1 MESTWIQRLF
11 YLSWTVIKLNL
22 LFVLFSLAGGI
33 IFGVGP
39 ALQMMTDFILEE
51 GMNYQAITVKRAFE
65 SWKAHFK
72 RSNCYFLLFL
82 FTLGFVFYNIYLAV
96 QFTGIMWLIITFI
109 LFFVSLIL
117 VIFYI
122 YMLLYEGSYFI
133 STIDLMKLSFISI
146 FLNLGVFFK
155 VLFGVISIVAL
166 TWKMK
171 GLLLFASFA
180 LIMMWCAYV
189 TRKNRQFI
197 DGKLEQNEAN
207 LQKTV

>member
-1 MESTWIQRLF
+1 MESTGIQRLF

-65 SWKAHFK
+65 SWKAHFT

>member
-1 MESTWIQRLF
+1 MESTGIQRLF

-72 RSNCYFLLFL
+72 EVTVI
-82 FTLGFVFYNIYLAV
+82 FTFSLHFRICFYNIYLAV

-109 LFFVSLIL
+109 LF
-117 VIFYI
+117 
-122 YMLLYEGSYFI
+122 
-133 STIDLMKLSFISI
+133 
-146 FLNLGVFFK
+146 
-155 VLFGVISIVAL
+155 LFP
-166 TWKMK
+166 
-171 GLLLFASFA
+171 
-180 LIMMWCAYV
+180 
-189 TRKNRQFI
+189 
-197 DGKLEQNEAN
+197 
-207 LQKTV
+207 

>member
-1 MESTWIQRLF
+1 MESTGIQRLF

-96 QFTGIMWLIITFI
+96 QFTGIMWLII
-109 LFFVSLIL
+109 LIGL
-117 VIFYI
+117 DLHHRIRD
-122 YMLLYEGSYFI
+122 MLLLI
-133 STIDLMKLSFISI
+133 MSI
-146 FLNLGVFFK
+146 CV
-155 VLFGVISIVAL
+155 VAQAHHI
-166 TWKMK
+166 MSSRHCNII
-171 GLLLFASFA
+171 LLLH
-180 LIMMWCAYV
+180 I
-189 TRKNRQFI
+189 
-197 DGKLEQNEAN
+197 
-207 LQKTV
+207 

>member
-1 MESTWIQRLF
+1 MESTGIQRLF

-65 SWKAHFK
+65 SWKAHFE

>member
-1 MESTWIQRLF
+1 ME
-11 YLSWTVIKLNL
+11 
-22 LFVLFSLAGGI
+22 
-33 IFGVGP
+33 
-39 ALQMMTDFILEE
+39 
-51 GMNYQAITVKRAFE
+51 
-65 SWKAHFK
+65 AHFK

-155 VLFGVISIVAL
+155 VFFGVISFVAL
-166 TWKMK
+166 TWIMK
-171 GLLLFASFA
+171 GLLLLASFA

>member
-1 MESTWIQRLF
+1 MESTGIQRLF

-171 GLLLFASFA
+171 
-180 LIMMWCAYV
+180 
-189 TRKNRQFI
+189 
-197 DGKLEQNEAN
+197 
-207 LQKTV
+207 

>member
-1 MESTWIQRLF
+1 
-11 YLSWTVIKLNL
+11 
-22 LFVLFSLAGGI
+22 
-33 IFGVGP
+33 
-39 ALQMMTDFILEE
+39 
-51 GMNYQAITVKRAFE
+51 
-65 SWKAHFK
+65 
-72 RSNCYFLLFL
+72 
-82 FTLGFVFYNIYLAV
+82 
-96 QFTGIMWLIITFI
+96 
-109 LFFVSLIL
+109 
-117 VIFYI
+117 
-122 YMLLYEGSYFI
+122 MLLYEGSYFI

-207 LQKTV
+207 LQKLFKKYLLNRLVQKYSLLLTSIILLTVAAVRLCYLYN

>member
-1 MESTWIQRLF
+1 MESTGIQRLF

-133 STIDLMKLSFISI
+133 STIDLMKLSF
-146 FLNLGVFFK
+146 
-155 VLFGVISIVAL
+155 
-166 TWKMK
+166 
-171 GLLLFASFA
+171 
-180 LIMMWCAYV
+180 
-189 TRKNRQFI
+189 
-197 DGKLEQNEAN
+197 
-207 LQKTV
+207 